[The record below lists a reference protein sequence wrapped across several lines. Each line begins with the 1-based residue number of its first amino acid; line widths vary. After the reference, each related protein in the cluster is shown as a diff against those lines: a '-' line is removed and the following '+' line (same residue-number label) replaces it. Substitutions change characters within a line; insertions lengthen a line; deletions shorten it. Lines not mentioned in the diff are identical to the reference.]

1 MILIWK
7 NKGLLVIAYLMVSM
21 FLTALVLGVLKRN
34 FGGVFM
40 SIDLNQSIGIGFLLS
55 AIWTFLTRNDF
66 YLNSSG
72 EKVKMKTRNEFFLFQ
87 CKYGLTYFLLLVLP
101 FFFMGSSSGFTL
113 SY

>member
-72 EKVKMKTRNEFFLFQ
+72 EKVKMKTRNEFFFITMQIWSYLFLIAGFAFLF
-87 CKYGLTYFLLLVLP
+87 YG
-101 FFFMGSSSGFTL
+101 FF
-113 SY
+113 